1 MRLLLA
7 LFLLSAPAALHAQ
20 MHDPAVSRDLSP
32 GTPVRIQASALPGGG
47 SKGLVLRL
55 SADTLYFGDARRRR
69 AALPFAA
76 IDRIEVRR
84 NTGPVVFLG
93 IIAGGVAG
101 YQVGR
106 ELTYR
111 RERPDLEP
119 TYHTVET
126 IAVTAVGAAIGGLI
140 GNIVAAPWGW
150 KQVFP
155 LRR

>member
-1 MRLLLA
+1 MT
-7 LFLLSAPAALHAQ
+7 
-20 MHDPAVSRDLSP
+20 
-32 GTPVRIQASALPGGG
+32 G
-47 SKGLVLRL
+47 
-55 SADTLYFGDARRRR
+55 TLYFGDTRRRH

-106 ELTYR
+106 DLTYA

-126 IAVTAVGAAIGGLI
+126 IAVTAVGAAVGGLV

-155 LRR
+155 SRR

>member
-20 MHDPAVSRDLSP
+20 LQDPAVSRDLSP
-32 GTPVRIQASALPGGG
+32 GTHVRIQAPTLPGGG
-47 SKGLVLRL
+47 SKGIVLRL
-55 SADTLYFGDARRRR
+55 SSDTLYFGDARRRPV
-69 AALPFAA
+69 ALPSAA

-84 NTGPVVFLG
+84 NTGAVAFLG
-93 IIAGGVAG
+93 VIAGGIVG

-106 ELTYR
+106 EMTYD
-111 RERPDLEP
+111 RERPDLDP
-119 TYHTVET
+119 VWHTVET
-126 IAVTAVGAAIGGLI
+126 LAVTAVGAGIGGLV

-155 LRR
+155 SRQ